1 MYDRALDEIRRKF
14 VVLMR
19 SDPPPHAIPREPLAP
34 HFDRWVAKRFSTD
47 EVMLLFRMECEYG
60 ERAVGDWFAEVVR
73 EAGVGPRAS
82 A

>member
-1 MYDRALDEIRRKF
+1 MYDRALEKIRRKF

-19 SDPPPHAIPREPLAP
+19 HDPPQAIPREPLAP
-34 HFDRWVAKRFSTD
+34 HFDRWVAARFSSD
-47 EVMLLFRMECEYG
+47 EVLVLFRMECEYG